1 MSLKKRL
8 AAVLVVAIAAGLTFG
23 IAKSGREITEKQEE
37 IIFSPEKETIYLWY
51 TDEILTSF
59 LSSVAVSYNETHDV
73 RVVPVLE
80 SGPEYL
86 EKINQATIA
95 GEGPDLYIIGN
106 DSLEKAYLAGLAEE
120 VEPSGTEAMKDEYIG
135 TGLLAAT
142 YKDKIIG
149 YPFYFETS
157 ALIYNKTY
165 LQDMAVTRMQ
175 AEEVQAAEDLISQAW
190 IWEIFSETSSEIF
203 SAVPEGQTA
212 MVLRRGQM

>member
-86 EKINQATIA
+86 EKINQATVSLYYWKRLPGKGVSGRA
-95 GEGPDLYIIGN
+95 CRGSGAVRHGGYEGRVYWN
-106 DSLEKAYLAGLAEE
+106 RS
-120 VEPSGTEAMKDEYIG
+120 SGSH
-135 TGLLAAT
+135 L
-142 YKDKIIG
+142 
-149 YPFYFETS
+149 
-157 ALIYNKTY
+157 
-165 LQDMAVTRMQ
+165 
-175 AEEVQAAEDLISQAW
+175 
-190 IWEIFSETSSEIF
+190 
-203 SAVPEGQTA
+203 
-212 MVLRRGQM
+212 